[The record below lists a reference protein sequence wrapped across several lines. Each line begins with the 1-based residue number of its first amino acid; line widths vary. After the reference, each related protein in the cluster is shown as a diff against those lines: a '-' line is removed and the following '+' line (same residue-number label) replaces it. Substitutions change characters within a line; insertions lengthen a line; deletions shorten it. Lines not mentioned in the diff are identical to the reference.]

1 LGQLKVHEQVLET
14 FERTRKHLVENNVDL
29 DESKLTL
36 GPLLQLDSD
45 KEKFVHNPEADTLL
59 TRDYRK
65 PFVVPAEKEV

>member
-1 LGQLKVHEQVLET
+1 MHEQVLET